1 MSSPASSATWLPLAV
16 ARAAVVDAPPA
27 QRVPAVGR
35 HAAPEVPGLV
45 EIVAA
50 ERLRPGR
57 HAEGEWSR
65 EVFDPQS
72 EIPWPWSGPPRTMK
86 ITWES
91 AELAPAWC
99 TRARLREQIRAGCR
113 GHR

>member
-1 MSSPASSATWLPLAV
+1 MSSPASSAIWLPLAV
-16 ARAAVVDAPPA
+16 ARAAVVDAPR
-27 QRVPAVGR
+27 RVPAVGR

-65 EVFDPQS
+65 EVFDPQRDDDAL
-72 EIPWPWSGPPRTMK
+72 EWLGFT
-86 ITWES
+86 
-91 AELAPAWC
+91 A
-99 TRARLREQIRAGCR
+99 
-113 GHR
+113 

>member
-99 TRARLREQIRAGCR
+99 TRAR
-113 GHR
+113 